1 MMTLEKIQ
9 VVSPKIPELVMQALI
24 TAIEKGQ
31 IQVGAGLPSERDL
44 AETLGVGRGSLRE
57 CLAILEFLGAIATRG
72 NRKVVVR
79 DADYIRKAISF
90 VRVSNQMDTQKDFN
104 EFRRVNEVAIVELA
118 CARATEEDLTAI
130 YKAIEH
136 LEAEPDN
143 YMCDVEFHDAL
154 AVASHNVML
163 AATMHLVNSMIADIR
178 QRFLGRPNY
187 QQLTHRSH
195 CAIFEAVKDRDPVRA
210 RNEMV
215 AHLSIVEDFSKK
227 YPDRN

>member
-1 MMTLEKIQ
+1 MQLQKIQ
-9 VVSPKIPELVMQALI
+9 YDAPKIPELVMQALI
-24 TAIEKGQ
+24 EAIESGH
-31 IQVGAGLPSERDL
+31 IRVGEELPSERDL

-57 CLAILEFLGAIATRG
+57 CLAILEFLGAIQIRS

-79 DADYIRKAISF
+79 DADYIQKAISF
-90 VRVSNQMDTQKDFN
+90 VRISNKMDPQADFT

-143 YMCDVEFHDAL
+143 YMWDVEFHDAL
-154 AVASHNVML
+154 AVASHNAML

-178 QRFLGRPNY
+178 ERFLGRPNY
-187 QQLTHRSH
+187 QQVTHQSH
-195 CAIFEAVKDRDPVRA
+195 CAIYEAVKARDPVRA
-210 RNEMV
+210 RKEMES
-215 AHLSIVEDFSKK
+215 HLAIVEDFARK
-227 YPDRN
+227 YPERN

>member
-1 MMTLEKIQ
+1 MQLQKIQ
-9 VVSPKIPELVMQALI
+9 YDAPKIPELVMQALI
-24 TAIEKGQ
+24 EAIESGH
-31 IQVGAGLPSERDL
+31 IRVGEELPSERDL

-57 CLAILEFLGAIATRG
+57 CLAILEFLGAIQIRS

-79 DADYIRKAISF
+79 DADYIQKAISF
-90 VRVSNQMDTQKDFN
+90 VRISNQMDPQADIT

-143 YMCDVEFHDAL
+143 YMWDVEFHDAL
-154 AVASHNVML
+154 AVASHNAML

-178 QRFLGRPNY
+178 ERFLGRPNY
-187 QQLTHRSH
+187 QQVTHQSH
-195 CAIFEAVKDRDPVRA
+195 CAIYEAVKARDPVRA
-210 RNEMV
+210 RKEMES
-215 AHLSIVEDFSKK
+215 HLAIVEDFARK
-227 YPDRN
+227 YPERN